1 MVDLGLNYLNS
12 LSLYIPEAIALIIM
26 IGLVFLE
33 ATYSHGEKEEND
45 QLFSLFGL
53 FTVCIIL
60 YLNLDKTPSTAFF
73 NAVAIDPFSSLMKLM
88 MVLGT
93 MGAIYLN
100 SVTQEINTETKTSLI
115 SFVLVF

>member
-33 ATYSHGEKEEND
+33 ATYSHGEKRRMTNY
-45 QLFSLFGL
+45 FSLFGL
-53 FTVCIIL
+53 LTVCIIL

-88 MVLGT
+88 ML
-93 MGAIYLN
+93 
-100 SVTQEINTETKTSLI
+100 
-115 SFVLVF
+115 